1 MKSSATRSTTSKS
14 APAVDCWDIS
24 DRRGHDPRPGAAATI
39 DLDFPGAGIVVGESA
54 SAHHLLGLD
63 LEPHWRLA
71 DHWAR
76 AADLT
81 AVYESND
88 ARRLRATAM
97 WRLHPCGGGGRAWQA
112 VVSAQTAL
120 LQSDSILAVTS
131 TFRAAPG
138 DAWLWGTCRDGSV
151 DWQPAV
157 TTDATCVLLR
167 AGGARASVLVA
178 GHPGEVQRI
187 ETRPRGGHT
196 AVTCWL
202 FSSALEKGVLL
213 RSRVLAAEGPA
224 HGDEAWATAAA
235 ASFAALPPL
244 LTT

>member
-1 MKSSATRSTTSKS
+1 MKSSAPRPSTS
-14 APAVDCWDIS
+14 APAEACWAVS
-24 DRRGHDPRPGAAATI
+24 DRRGHDPRPGAPATI
-39 DLDFPGAGIVVGESA
+39 DLDAPRAGIVVGDSA
-54 SAHHLLGLD
+54 TADHLLGLD
-63 LEPHWRLA
+63 LDPHWRLT

-88 ARRLRATAM
+88 ARRLRTTAM
-97 WRLHPCGGGGRAWQA
+97 WRLHPGGGGGRAWQA

-131 TFRAAPG
+131 TVRAAPG
-138 DAWLWGTCRDGSV
+138 DAWLWGTCRGGTV
-151 DWQPAV
+151 HWQPAA
-157 TTDATCVLLR
+157 TGDATCVLLR
-167 AGGARASVLVA
+167 AGGERAGVLVA
-178 GHPGEVQRI
+178 GHPGEVRRI
-187 ETRPRGGHT
+187 EVRPLGGHT

-202 FSSALEKGVLL
+202 FSSTLEKGVLL
-213 RSRVLAAEGPA
+213 RSRVLAAMCPA